1 MVPHLKSYLALRQDC
16 RAVTAAEY
24 GLIVALVGVVIS
36 GAVLSFGHDAVSI
49 LTKLATT
56 IGST

>member
-1 MVPHLKSYLALRQDC
+1 MVRYLKSYGALRQDC
-16 RAVTAAEY
+16 SAVTALEY

-36 GAVLSFGHDAVSI
+36 GAVLSFGNTAVSI

-56 IGST
+56 IGSA